1 MGDAFVVVGGELPKM
16 KASEI
21 MTLGV
26 YTVRPEASLKEA
38 ANLMRERGISGLPV
52 VDKMGR
58 LVGVVTE
65 GDLLRRVE
73 TGTERHRPRWL
84 EFLLGPGRLANEYVH
99 SHARKVQDVMTPEVI
114 TVSKDAPLQDVVNIL
129 EQRRIKRVPVTRG
142 ERTRR
147 RIPRAS
153 LLISLAP

>member
-1 MGDAFVVVGGELPKM
+1 MPQKHRPVEVVGGELPKM

-73 TGTERHRPRWL
+73 TGTENAD
-84 EFLLGPGRLANEYVH
+84 LAGWNFYW
-99 SHARKVQDVMTPEVI
+99 ARDDWPTNTCAHM
-114 TVSKDAPLQDVVNIL
+114 
-129 EQRRIKRVPVTRG
+129 PVRFKT
-142 ERTRR
+142 
-147 RIPRAS
+147 S
-153 LLISLAP
+153 